1 MINNAARYRNYMD
14 TNNAAKAAAYQNAPK
29 INPYMQAQA
38 PQATGAPQAPRPP
51 VAGGPLGG
59 PSWKKGGKVKRS
71 QASKRADGIAQKGK
85 TKGRFV

>member
-1 MINNAARYRNYMD
+1 MIDNTAGYRNYMD

-29 INPYMQAQA
+29 ANPFAQ
-38 PQATGAPQAPRPP
+38 PQIPQAPVPQPP
-51 VAGGPLGG
+51 VAAGPVGGAVK